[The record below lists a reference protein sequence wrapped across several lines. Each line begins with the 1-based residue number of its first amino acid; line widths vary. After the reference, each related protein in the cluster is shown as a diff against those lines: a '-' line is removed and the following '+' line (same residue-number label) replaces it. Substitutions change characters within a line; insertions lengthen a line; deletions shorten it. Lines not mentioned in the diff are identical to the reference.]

1 MTVELTS
8 REVFILLQDNVRRLG
23 EEKKQPLSIKSRKD
37 ITDKL
42 RVLLDLYDEAEQRE
56 VAVNIKR
63 RTQLGPIARCLDL

>member
-8 REVFILLQDNVRRLG
+8 REVFLLIQDNVRRLS

-56 VAVNIKR
+56 VAVNIKQ
-63 RTQLGPIARCLDL
+63 RTQLGPFAKCLAL